1 MKWPTLFEKE
11 VRVFFCNFN
20 DPLYVKTAKIELI
33 VKLADMRNVDQ
44 ILAELKDYA
53 TEVDITLARAA
64 ISAMGRIAIKLEDA
78 CERCVLSFHDLIK
91 NKVAA

>member
-20 DPLYVKTAKIELI
+20 DPLYVKVAKLELI
-33 VKLADMRNVDQ
+33 VKLADMKNVDQ

-53 TEVDITLARAA
+53 TEVDITLARKA
-64 ISAMGRIAIKLEDA
+64 ISAMGRIAIRLEDA
-78 CERCVLSFHDLIK
+78 CERCVLSFHELIR